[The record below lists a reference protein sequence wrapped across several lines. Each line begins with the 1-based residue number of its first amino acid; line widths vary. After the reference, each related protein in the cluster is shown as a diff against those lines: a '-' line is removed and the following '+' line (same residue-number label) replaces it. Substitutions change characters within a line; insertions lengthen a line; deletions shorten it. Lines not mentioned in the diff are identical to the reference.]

1 MCNRFYE
8 IKNITYEQ
16 RVIEDEDFCPTC
28 WHREII
34 VFADGDGD
42 FSYLEGILERID
54 GRKR

>member
-28 WHREII
+28 WHREIT
-34 VFADGDGD
+34 VFADGDMD